1 VIHGN
6 FFNSDFSVLMPN
18 PGVLFFDAGN
28 TLVHLDHPFLLRL
41 CADRGVHST
50 EADLLAAEYVARKEV
65 DALFRSGKKTDDTER
80 WHLYFRTVLSEI
92 GVAPDDLPGYVDPLT
107 SRHRELN
114 LWSRLLDGT
123 GDVLDQLAGSG
134 YRLGV
139 ISNSDGRIED
149 LFREVGILHHFEIV
163 VDSGRVGV
171 EKPEPEIFRIASSQM
186 GVEPEDALYIGDIYE
201 IDIVGAWRA
210 GMQAVMIDPLDQ
222 RHELGCPRITSILE
236 LPRYLGELERSKD
249 RIEGE

>member
-1 VIHGN
+1 
-6 FFNSDFSVLMPN
+6 MPV
-18 PGVLFFDAGN
+18 PSVLFFDAGN

-41 CADRGVHST
+41 CAERGVHST
-50 EADLLAAEYVARKEV
+50 EDDLLAAEYVARKEV

-80 WHLYFRTVLSEI
+80 WHLYFHTVLSEI
-92 GVAPDDLPGYVDPLT
+92 GVAPEDLPGYVDPLT
-107 SRHRELN
+107 ARHRELN

-123 GDVLDQLAGSG
+123 SDMLDELAASG

-139 ISNSDGRIED
+139 ISNSDGRIME

-163 VDSGRVGV
+163 VDSGHVGV
-171 EKPEPEIFRIASSQM
+171 EKPEPEIFRIACDQM
-186 GVEPEDALYIGDIYE
+186 NVEPADALYIGDIYE

-222 RHELGCPRITSILE
+222 RHELDCPRITSILE
-236 LPRYLGELERSKD
+236 LPRYLDGLGRDLDEAGTD
-249 RIEGE
+249 RFH